1 MAIDPIGVQNQM
13 RSMMIGPLEP
23 RMEVPAMPRAGA
35 TAPTGEPG
43 FADIMA
49 HEIEKVNTQMV
60 KADSSVAD
68 LAAGRSGD
76 VHGTMIELQKA
87 NLSFKMLVEVRN
99 KAIRAYE
106 EIMRMQA

>member
-13 RSMMIGPLEP
+13 RSMMIGPLEARTELP
-23 RMEVPAMPRAGA
+23 GLPRAGS
-35 TAPTGEPG
+35 TAATGEPS
-43 FADIMA
+43 FADMVT

-60 KADSSVAD
+60 KADASVAD

-99 KAIRAYE
+99 KALRAYE